1 MFDEGL
7 TETGWAAAVP
17 SADLARRLAE
27 TDPVTLG
34 DDDLIEVI
42 AGYDRLASWAQAGQ
56 ARAIAVFAGRRPPVD
71 ADDQGVSVSEYAA
84 DELSVA
90 LHLSRQAAGNRLH
103 TAIEVSTRLPGTM
116 HQWSAGAID
125 AVKVRSI
132 ADATR
137 PLTSTQAADVEDRV
151 FPRACRQTFG
161 QLRAALARAVILAD
175 PGGAEHRHQEVHAD
189 RRVVVTPVGDGMAE
203 LWALMGAADA
213 TALYRRLTT
222 LAKAS
227 ADGRSMDARRADA
240 LAGFA
245 HAAEPRTRAPALVE
259 IGVAAS
265 TLLGADDQP
274 AELAG
279 YGPIS
284 AGEARRIAAD
294 GRWRRLL
301 TDPATGVLLDYGRRT
316 YAPPAPLA
324 DHVRARDRTCRFPT
338 CRQPAR
344 SADLDHTVPYPT
356 GPTSDTN
363 LAVLCRHHHR
373 LKHRAGWMVTQ
384 EAGAALGWTTP
395 TGHGHVTRPPTFGVD
410 AAATDSTAATEIS
423 AVSGTIAVAEDP

>member
-1 MFDEGL
+1 MFDASTGP
-7 TETGWAAAVP
+7 ETGWSAVP
-17 SADLARRLAE
+17 SAALAARLE
-27 TDPVTLG
+27 GTDPAALG
-34 DDDLIEVI
+34 DDDLVEVI
-42 AGYDRLASWAQAGQ
+42 AGYDRLAAWAQAAQ
-56 ARAIAVFAGRRPPVD
+56 ARAIAVFAVRRPPVD
-71 ADDQGVSVSEYAA
+71 SDDHGVGVSEFAA
-84 DELSVA
+84 DELAVA
-90 LHLSRQAAGNRLH
+90 LHLSRQAAGNRLY

-116 HQWSAGAID
+116 QHWSAGAID

-137 PLTSTQAADVEDRV
+137 PLTSTQAAVVEGRV
-151 FPRACRQTFG
+151 LPRACVQTFG
-161 QLRAALARAVILAD
+161 QLRAALAHAVILVD
-175 PGGAEHRHQEVHAD
+175 PAGAEHRHQEAHAD
-189 RRVVVTPVGDGMAE
+189 RRVVLTLAGDGMAE

-213 TALYRRLTT
+213 TALYRRLTK

-227 ADGRSMDARRADA
+227 SDGRSMDARRADA

-245 HAAEPRTRAPALVE
+245 HAGEPRPRAPALVE
-259 IGVAAS
+259 ISIAAS

-279 YGPIS
+279 YGAIT

-301 TDPATGVLLDYGRRT
+301 ADPATGVLLDYGRRT
-316 YAPPAPLA
+316 YAPPGPLA

-338 CRQPAR
+338 CRQPAAT
-344 SADLDHTVPYPT
+344 ADLDHTVPYPN

-373 LKHRAGWMVTQ
+373 LKHRAGWTLTQ
-384 EAGAALGWTTP
+384 DTGAELTWTTP
-395 TGHGHVTRPPTFGVD
+395 TGRLHTTTPPAIGATQ
-410 AAATDSTAATEIS
+410 AAQ
-423 AVSGTIAVAEDP
+423 DP